1 MSGSGAMHSEMPGM
15 FPGRPGGE
23 RDEPLLDMLME
34 RCPIPPGAPLQMHD
48 VARMLAAAAGPAEPG
63 ELAGEA
69 AALAAFARQASPAG
83 ISPAAQR
90 PARHRLSRR
99 PARGRLPKTV
109 ALAVAAAGLGSIA
122 AAYFGLLPGPFQQVA
137 HVTVGVWAA
146 SSSPAH
152 TPGATTLESGAHRD
166 HRASGQW
173 QGYPAVP
180 APSHDGGT
188 SQRPHSWPSPHGSF
202 PSCTP
207 RPGRAQRQP
216 TPRPTPPEPGYPGW
230 MPSSPPPTFC
240 WGGTTTPWPNL
251 GR

>member
-1 MSGSGAMHSEMPGM
+1 M

-34 RCPIPPGAPLQMHD
+34 RRPIPPGAPLQMHD
-48 VARMLAAAAGPAEPG
+48 LARMLAAAAGPAEAG

-90 PARHRLSRR
+90 PARRRLSRR
-99 PARGRLPKTV
+99 PARGTLPKTA

-122 AAYFGLLPGPFQQVA
+122 AAYLGVLPGPIQQAA
-137 HVTVGVWAA
+137 HVTVGAPAA
-146 SSSPAH
+146 SSSTAH
-152 TPGATTLESGAHRD
+152 KSGATTLQSGAHRD
-166 HRASGQW
+166 HGASGRQRA
-173 QGYPAVP
+173 YPVVSAS
-180 APSHDGGT
+180 SHDGGT
-188 SQRPHSWPSPHGSF
+188 GQRPHYWTPRRGSVPA

-207 RPGRAQRQP
+207 RPGQVQGQP
-216 TPRPTPPEPGYPGW
+216 TPSDPGYPGW
-230 MPSSPPPTFC
+230 MPQSPPPMMC
-240 WGGTTTPWPNL
+240 LGVTPTPRP